1 METVVETVFLETTG
15 ARHLLRIGG
24 LTALERRVRE
34 AAKQGAQ
41 RAVVAAEPVAFPRA
55 LPIPVE
61 FVAPGTPA
69 PEGVKVERADV
80 VAGIELVDEAARRR
94 AEWQLIRGMSKSFQ
108 GPVDALINWRFSMP
122 ITRALAQRSLRL
134 TPNQVTVTSILVG
147 LAASVVLLRSS
158 GYPLV
163 AVAGLMFQLNS
174 ILDSVDGELARLR
187 FQFSKLG
194 QWLDNVS
201 DDVVDNLFIVSA
213 GMAAGGVWR
222 WPAIAAAGARV
233 AMSLVMY
240 VDVYRRTGTGDVF
253 AFRYWF
259 EADKVTADDVYDP
272 KALSTWLRAFG
283 RRDFYT
289 FAFAIA
295 CVCNFPIWVVVHGSV
310 IALVVVSLLAMH
322 YTVFQHRR
330 PPA

>member
-1 METVVETVFLETTG
+1 VDTVFLETTG
-15 ARHLLRIGG
+15 ARHLVRLGG

-34 AAKQGAQ
+34 VAKQGAQ
-41 RAVVAAEPVAFPRA
+41 RAVVAAEPVVFPRA

-69 PEGVKVERADV
+69 PAGARVERADV

-108 GPVDALINWRFSMP
+108 GPVDALINWRMSMP
-122 ITRALAQRSLRL
+122 ITRLLAQRSLRL

-147 LAASVVLLRSS
+147 LAAALVLLRSH

-174 ILDSVDGELARLR
+174 VLDSVDGELARLR
-187 FQFSKLG
+187 YQFSKLG

-201 DDVVDNLFIVSA
+201 DDVVDNLFIVCA
-213 GMAAGGVWR
+213 GLVTGGVWQ
-222 WPAIAAAGARV
+222 WLAIGAASARIV
-233 AMSLVMY
+233 ASLVMY

-272 KALSTWLRAFG
+272 KALSTWLRSFG

-295 CVCNFPIWVVVHGSV
+295 CVCNVPVWVVVHGAV
-310 IALVVVSLLAMH
+310 IAATVVGLLLLH
-322 YTVFQHRR
+322 FSVFRHRR
-330 PPA
+330 PPARA